1 MADIKKREKIVRND
15 KKNSYTKFVP
25 FTIKIIIKMQK
36 SKLTLVHNR
45 KKNVTAGAV
54 ALVQIKCYLLGK
66 NNYLTTGVYVSVN
79 QWNDKKKEV
88 VKHENSYQINVALKA
103 KIAKIEAIEY
113 EYQAKKIPYDF
124 QTLKNDFLG
133 LSNDS
138 FLSFCKKEL
147 QKKDIKEATINN
159 HNATFALL
167 QKYENDTETI
177 TFQSLTLDWLQGFD
191 KYLIAK
197 KMEKSSIGRHH
208 QTIRSYINEAIK
220 KNKIDAKDY
229 AYKHYQIK
237 SQKSE
242 IMHLNDVQL
251 QQLQKMAE
259 NESNIYLNMFLLG
272 CYTGLRFADIQNLE
286 KTTIEN
292 QGYNYIRM
300 KAKKTSKLTNINISL
315 LFEGIAEKIINS
327 YQEIQPFLQVSNVQ
341 INIKLKEIGEKIG
354 VKDLHF
360 HVSRHTFATQLLQK
374 GLDIVSVQE
383 LMQHSDINTTRIY
396 AQLVNDQLN
405 KNLLKLF

>member
-1 MADIKKREKIVRND
+1 
-15 KKNSYTKFVP
+15 
-25 FTIKIIIKMQK
+25 MQK

-45 KKNVTAGAV
+45 KKNAPAGAA
-54 ALVQIKCYLLGK
+54 ALVQIKCYLGGK
-66 NNYLTTGVYVSVN
+66 NNYISTGVYVTVV

-103 KIAKIEAIEY
+103 KIAKIEGIEY
-113 EYQAKKIPYDF
+113 DYITKKIAYDF

-147 QKKDIKEATINN
+147 QKKDLSQATINN

-167 QKYENDTETI
+167 QKYENETETI
-177 TFQSLTLDWLQGFD
+177 TFQTLTLDWLQLLD
-191 KYLIAK
+191 KYLLSK
-197 KMEKSSIGRHH
+197 NMEKSSIARHH

-229 AYKHYQIK
+229 PYKHYQIK
-237 SQKSE
+237 AQKAD
-242 IMHLNDVQL
+242 IIHLNELQL
-251 QQLQKMAE
+251 NELQKMAE
-259 NESNIYLNMFLLG
+259 NENNIYLNMFLLG

-286 KTTIEN
+286 KSAIEN
-292 QGYNYIRM
+292 QDYNYLRK
-300 KAKKTSKLTNINISL
+300 KAQKTGKMTNINISV
-315 LFEGIAEKIINS
+315 LFKGNAEKIINS
-327 YQEIQPFLQVSNVQ
+327 YEEMKPFLQVSNVQ

>member
-1 MADIKKREKIVRND
+1 
-15 KKNSYTKFVP
+15 
-25 FTIKIIIKMQK
+25 MQK

-45 KKNVTAGAV
+45 KKNTAVGA
-54 ALVQIKCYLLGK
+54 ASLVQIKCYLNGK
-66 NNYLTTGVYVSVN
+66 NNYISTGVYITVG

-88 VKHENSYQINVALKA
+88 VKHENSYQINVALRA

-113 EYQAKKIPYDF
+113 EYITKKIAYDF

-147 QKKDIKEATINN
+147 QKKDLSQATINN

-167 QKYENDTETI
+167 QKYENETETI
-177 TFQSLTLDWLQGFD
+177 TFQTLTLDRLQLLD
-191 KYLIAK
+191 KYLLSQN
-197 KMEKSSIGRHH
+197 MEKSSIARHH

-229 AYKHYQIK
+229 PYKHYQIK
-237 SQKSE
+237 SKKSE
-242 IMHLNDVQL
+242 ITHLNELQL
-251 QQLQKMAE
+251 NELQKMAE

-272 CYTGLRFADIQNLE
+272 CYTGLRFADIQNFE
-286 KTTIEN
+286 KSTIEN
-292 QGYNYIRM
+292 QDYNYLRK
-300 KAKKTSKLTNINISL
+300 KAQKTGKMTNINISV
-315 LFEGIAEKIINS
+315 LFQGNAEKIINS
-327 YQEIQPFLQVSNVQ
+327 YEEMKPFLQVSNVQ
-341 INIKLKEIGEKIG
+341 INIKLKEIGKKIG

-360 HVSRHTFATQLLQK
+360 HVSRHTFATQLLEK

-396 AQLVNDQLN
+396 AKLVNQQLN
-405 KNLLKLF
+405 NNLLKLWS

>member
-1 MADIKKREKIVRND
+1 
-15 KKNSYTKFVP
+15 
-25 FTIKIIIKMQK
+25 MQK
-36 SKLTLVHNR
+36 SKITLVHNR
-45 KKNVTAGAV
+45 KRTAALGVA
-54 ALVQIKCYLLGK
+54 ALVQIKCYFGGK
-66 NNYLTTGVYVSVN
+66 NNYITTGVYITAN

-88 VKHENSYQINVALKA
+88 VKHENSYQINANLRA

-113 EYQAKKIPYDF
+113 EYLTKKIPYDF

-159 HNATFALL
+159 HKATFALL
-167 QKYENDTETI
+167 QKYENDTQTI
-177 TFQSLTLDWLQGFD
+177 TFQSLTLDWLQLLD
-191 KYLIAK
+191 KYLLSK
-197 KMEKSSIGRHH
+197 NMEKSSIARHH

-229 AYKHYQIK
+229 PYKHYQIK
-237 SQKSE
+237 AQKSE
-242 IMHLNDVQL
+242 IMHLDDKQL
-251 QQLQKMAE
+251 YELQKLAE
-259 NESNIYLNMFLLG
+259 NENNIYLNMFLLG

-286 KTTIEN
+286 KSTIEN
-292 QGYNYIRM
+292 QDYNYLRK
-300 KAKKTSKLTNINISL
+300 KAQKTGKMTNINISI
-315 LFEGIAEKIINS
+315 LFEGMAEKIINS
-327 YQEIQPFLQVSNVQ
+327 YQEMKPFLHVSNVQ

-360 HVSRHTFATQLLQK
+360 HVSRHTFATQLLEK

-396 AQLVNDQLN
+396 AKLVNQQLN
-405 KNLLKLF
+405 TNLLKLWQ

>member
-1 MADIKKREKIVRND
+1 
-15 KKNSYTKFVP
+15 
-25 FTIKIIIKMQK
+25 MQK
-36 SKLTLVHNR
+36 SKITLVHNR
-45 KKNVTAGAV
+45 KKNAAAGAA
-54 ALVQIKCYLLGK
+54 ALVQIKCYLGGK
-66 NNYLTTGVYVSVN
+66 NNYITTGVYITAN

-88 VKHENSYQINVALKA
+88 VKHENSYQINANLRA
-103 KIAKIEAIEY
+103 KIAKIEAVEY
-113 EYQAKKIPYDF
+113 EYITKKIPYDF

-147 QKKDIKEATINN
+147 QKKDISQATINN

-167 QKYENDTETI
+167 QKYENDTQTI
-177 TFQSLTLDWLQGFD
+177 TFQSLTLDFLQKLD
-191 KYLIAK
+191 KYLLFQ
-197 KMEKSSIGRHH
+197 KMQKSSIARHH
-208 QTIRSYINEAIK
+208 QTIRAYVNDAIK

-229 AYKHYQIK
+229 PYKHYQIK
-237 SQKSE
+237 SAKSE
-242 IMHLNDVQL
+242 IIHLNESQL
-251 QQLQKMAE
+251 KELQEIAE
-259 NESNIYLNMFLLG
+259 NEKNIYIDMFLLG
-272 CYTGLRFADIQNLE
+272 CYTGLRFADIQKLE
-286 KTTIEN
+286 KTAIEN
-292 QGYNYIRM
+292 QDYNYLRK
-300 KAKKTSKLTNINISL
+300 KAQKTGKITNINISI
-315 LFEGIAEKIINS
+315 LFGGNAEKIINS
-327 YQEIQPFLQVSNVQ
+327 YDGIMPFLQVSNVQ
-341 INIKLKEIGEKIG
+341 INVKLKEIGDKIG

>member
-1 MADIKKREKIVRND
+1 
-15 KKNSYTKFVP
+15 
-25 FTIKIIIKMQK
+25 MQK
-36 SKLTLVHNR
+36 SRLTFVHNR
-45 KKNVTAGAV
+45 KKNAAAGA
-54 ALVQIKCYLLGK
+54 ASLVQIKCYLSGK
-66 NNYLTTGVYVSVN
+66 NNYISTGVYVTVG

-103 KIAKIEAIEY
+103 KIAKIEALEY
-113 EYQAKKIPYDF
+113 EYLKKGILYDF

-147 QKKDIKEATINN
+147 QKKDLSQATINN

-167 QKYENDTETI
+167 QKYENDTQSI
-177 TFQSLTLDWLQGFD
+177 TFQSLTLDFLQLLD
-191 KYLIAK
+191 KYLLAK
-197 KMEKSSIGRHH
+197 NMEKSSIGRHH
-208 QTIRSYINEAIK
+208 QTIRSYVNEAIK
-220 KNKIDAKDY
+220 KGKIDAKDY
-229 AYKHYQIK
+229 PYKHYQIK

-242 IMHLNDVQL
+242 ITHLNEAQL
-251 QQLQKMAE
+251 QQLQQIAE

-272 CYTGLRFADIQNLE
+272 CYTGLRFADIQGLE
-286 KTTIEN
+286 KTNIEVKD
-292 QGYNYIRM
+292 YNYIRL
-300 KAKKTSKLTNINISL
+300 KAQKTAKVTNINISV
-315 LFEGIAEKIINS
+315 LFDGKAERMINS
-327 YQEIQPFLQVSNVQ
+327 YEENKPFSRVSNVQ
-341 INIKLKEIGEKIG
+341 MNIKLKEIGKMIQIEN
-354 VKDLHF
+354 LHF
-360 HVSRHTFATQLLQK
+360 HVSRHTFATQLLEK

>member
-1 MADIKKREKIVRND
+1 
-15 KKNSYTKFVP
+15 
-25 FTIKIIIKMQK
+25 MQK

-45 KKNVTAGAV
+45 KKNAIVGAA
-54 ALVQIKCYLLGK
+54 ALVQIKCYLNGK
-66 NNYLTTGVYVSVN
+66 NNYISTGVYITVN

-88 VKHENSYQINVALKA
+88 VKHENSYQINTNLRA
-103 KIAKIEAIEY
+103 KISRLEAIEY
-113 EYQAKKIPYDF
+113 EYITKKIVYDF

-147 QKKDIKEATINN
+147 QKKDLSQATINN

-167 QKYENDTETI
+167 QKYENETQTI
-177 TFQSLTLDWLQGFD
+177 TFQSLTLDWLQLLD
-191 KYLIAK
+191 KYLLSK
-197 KMEKSSIGRHH
+197 NMEKSSIGRHH

-220 KNKIDAKDY
+220 KNKIDARDY
-229 AYKHYQIK
+229 PYKHYQIK
-237 SQKSE
+237 AQKSE
-242 IMHLNDVQL
+242 IIHLNEAQL
-251 QQLQKMAE
+251 QQLQEIAE
-259 NESNIYLNMFLLG
+259 NEKSIYLDMFLLG
-272 CYTGLRFADIQNLE
+272 CYTGLRFADIQGLE

-292 QGYNYIRM
+292 QDYNYLRK
-300 KAKKTSKLTNINISL
+300 KAQKTGKMTNINISI
-315 LFEGIAEKIINS
+315 LFEGMAEKIIKN
-327 YQEIQPFLQVSNVQ
+327 YEEMKPFSQVSNVQ

-360 HVSRHTFATQLLQK
+360 HVSRHTFATQLLEK

-396 AQLVNDQLN
+396 AKLVNQQLN
-405 KNLLKLF
+405 NNLLKLWQ

>member
-1 MADIKKREKIVRND
+1 
-15 KKNSYTKFVP
+15 
-25 FTIKIIIKMQK
+25 MQK

-45 KKNVTAGAV
+45 KRNAALGAA
-54 ALVQIKCYLLGK
+54 ALVQIKCYLNGK
-66 NNYLTTGVYVSVN
+66 NSYITTGVYVASG

-88 VKHENSYQINVALKA
+88 VKHENSYQINANLRA
-103 KIAKIEAIEY
+103 KLAKIESIEY
-113 EYQAKKIPYDF
+113 EYLTKKIPYDF

-159 HNATFALL
+159 HKATFALL
-167 QKYENDTETI
+167 QKYENETQII
-177 TFQSLTLDWLQGFD
+177 TFQSLTLDFLQLLD
-191 KYLIAK
+191 KHLLSK
-197 KMEKSSIGRHH
+197 NMEKSSIARHH

-229 AYKHYQIK
+229 PYKHYQIK
-237 SQKSE
+237 AQKAE
-242 IMHLNDVQL
+242 IIHLNEKQL
-251 QQLQKMAE
+251 YELQKLAE
-259 NESNIYLNMFLLG
+259 NENNIYLNMFLLG

-286 KTTIEN
+286 KSTIEN
-292 QGYNYIRM
+292 QDYNYLRK
-300 KAKKTSKLTNINISL
+300 KAQKTGKMTNINISL
-315 LFEGIAEKIINS
+315 LFEGMAEKIINS

-396 AQLVNDQLN
+396 AKLVNEQLN
-405 KNLLKLF
+405 NNLLQLFSK

>member
-1 MADIKKREKIVRND
+1 
-15 KKNSYTKFVP
+15 
-25 FTIKIIIKMQK
+25 MQK
-36 SKLTLVHNR
+36 SKITLVHNR
-45 KKNVTAGAV
+45 KRNAALGAA
-54 ALVQIKCYLLGK
+54 ALVQIKCYLNGK
-66 NNYLTTGVYVSVN
+66 NNYITTGVYITAN

-88 VKHENSYQINVALKA
+88 VKHENSYQINANLRA
-103 KIAKIEAIEY
+103 KIAKIEGIEY
-113 EYQAKKIPYDF
+113 EYLTKKIPYDF

-138 FLSFCKKEL
+138 FINFCKKEL

-159 HNATFALL
+159 HKATFALL
-167 QKYENDTETI
+167 QKYENETQRI
-177 TFQSLTLDWLQGFD
+177 TFQSLTLDWLQLLD
-191 KYLIAK
+191 KYLLSK
-197 KMEKSSIGRHH
+197 NMEKSSISRHH

-229 AYKHYQIK
+229 PYKHYQIK
-237 SQKSE
+237 AQKAD
-242 IMHLNDVQL
+242 IIHLNEAQL

-286 KTTIEN
+286 KTMIEN
-292 QGYNYIRM
+292 QDYNYLRK
-300 KAKKTSKLTNINISL
+300 KAQKTGKMTNINISV
-315 LFEGIAEKIINS
+315 LFEGNAEKIINI
-327 YQEIQPFLQVSNVQ
+327 YDEIKPFLQVSNVQ

-360 HVSRHTFATQLLQK
+360 HVSRHTFATQLLEK

-396 AQLVNDQLN
+396 AKLVNQQLN
-405 KNLLKLF
+405 NNLLKLWQ

>member
-1 MADIKKREKIVRND
+1 
-15 KKNSYTKFVP
+15 
-25 FTIKIIIKMQK
+25 MQK
-36 SKLTLVHNR
+36 SKLSLVHNR
-45 KKNVTAGAV
+45 KKNKEQSAPH
-54 ALVQIKCYLLGK
+54 LVQIKCYLSAK
-66 NNYLTTGVYVSVN
+66 NYYISTGVYVLSS

-88 VKHENSYQINVALKA
+88 VKHDNSYQINASLRA

-113 EYQAKKIPYDF
+113 EYLTKKIPYDF
-124 QTLKNDFLG
+124 QTLKSEFLG

-138 FLSFCKKEL
+138 FLLFCKKEL

-159 HNATFALL
+159 HKATFALL
-167 QKYENDTETI
+167 QKYENETQTI
-177 TFQSLTLDWLQGFD
+177 TFQSLTLDWLQLLD
-191 KYLIAK
+191 KYLLSK
-197 KMEKSSIGRHH
+197 NLEKSSIGRHH
-208 QTIRSYINEAIK
+208 QTIRAYVNDAIK
-220 KNKIDAKDY
+220 KGKIDAKDY
-229 AYKHYQIK
+229 PYKHYQIK
-237 SQKSE
+237 AQKADITHLSE
-242 IMHLNDVQL
+242 AQL

-292 QGYNYIRM
+292 QDYNYLRK
-300 KAKKTSKLTNINISL
+300 KAQKTGKMTNINISV
-315 LFEGIAEKIINS
+315 LFKGNAEKIINS
-327 YQEIQPFLQVSNVQ
+327 YDEMKPFLQVSNVQ

-360 HVSRHTFATQLLQK
+360 HVSRHTFATQLLEK

-396 AQLVNDQLN
+396 AKLVNQQLN
-405 KNLLKLF
+405 NNILKLWQ

>member
-1 MADIKKREKIVRND
+1 
-15 KKNSYTKFVP
+15 
-25 FTIKIIIKMQK
+25 MQK
-36 SKLTLVHNR
+36 SKIALVHNR
-45 KKNVTAGAV
+45 KKTAIAGAA
-54 ALVQIKCYLLGK
+54 ALVQIKCYLNGK
-66 NNYLTTGVYVSVN
+66 NNYITTGVYITAN

-88 VKHENSYQINVALKA
+88 VKHENSYQINANLRA

-113 EYQAKKIPYDF
+113 EYLTKKIPYDF

-147 QKKDIKEATINN
+147 QKKDISQATINN

-167 QKYENDTETI
+167 QKYENDTQSI
-177 TFQSLTLDWLQGFD
+177 TFQSLTLDWLQLLD
-191 KYLIAK
+191 KYLLSK
-197 KMEKSSIGRHH
+197 NMEKSSIGRHH
-208 QTIRSYINEAIK
+208 QTIRSYVNEAIK
-220 KNKIDAKDY
+220 KGKIDVKDY
-229 AYKHYQIK
+229 PYKHYQIK
-237 SQKSE
+237 AQKAD
-242 IMHLNDVQL
+242 ITHLNEAQL
-251 QQLQKMAE
+251 QQLQKLAE

-292 QGYNYIRM
+292 QDYNYLRK
-300 KAKKTSKLTNINISL
+300 KAQKTGKMTNINISV
-315 LFEGIAEKIINS
+315 LFQGNAEKIINS
-327 YQEIQPFLQVSNVQ
+327 YQETKPFLQVSNVQ
-341 INIKLKEIGEKIG
+341 INIKLKDIGEKIG

-360 HVSRHTFATQLLQK
+360 HVSRHTFATQLLEK

-396 AQLVNDQLN
+396 AKLVNQQLN
-405 KNLLKLF
+405 NNLLKLWQ

>member
-1 MADIKKREKIVRND
+1 
-15 KKNSYTKFVP
+15 
-25 FTIKIIIKMQK
+25 MQK

-45 KKNVTAGAV
+45 KKNAALGAA
-54 ALVQIKCYLLGK
+54 ALVQIKCYFQGK
-66 NNYLTTGVYVSVN
+66 NNYISTGVYITTS

-103 KIAKIEAIEY
+103 KIAKIEGIEY
-113 EYQAKKIPYDF
+113 DYITKKIAYDF

-147 QKKDIKEATINN
+147 QKKDLSQATINN

-167 QKYENDTETI
+167 QKYENDTQSI
-177 TFQSLTLDWLQGFD
+177 TFQSLTLDWLQLFD
-191 KYLIAK
+191 KYLIARG
-197 KMEKSSIGRHH
+197 MEKSSIGRHH

-229 AYKHYQIK
+229 PYKHYQIRA
-237 SQKSE
+237 QKSE
-242 IMHLNDVQL
+242 IIHLNEAQL

-259 NESNIYLNMFLLG
+259 NENNIYLDMFLLG

-286 KTTIEN
+286 KSTIEN
-292 QGYNYIRM
+292 QDYNYLRK
-300 KAKKTSKLTNINISL
+300 KAQKTGKMTNINISV
-315 LFEGIAEKIINS
+315 LFQGNAEKIINS
-327 YQEIQPFLQVSNVQ
+327 YEEMKPFSHVSNVQ
-341 INIKLKEIGEKIG
+341 INIKLKEVGDKIG

>member
-1 MADIKKREKIVRND
+1 
-15 KKNSYTKFVP
+15 
-25 FTIKIIIKMQK
+25 MQK

-45 KKNVTAGAV
+45 KKNTAVGA
-54 ALVQIKCYLLGK
+54 ASLVQIKCYSNGK
-66 NNYLTTGVYVSVN
+66 NNYISTGVHITSG

-103 KIAKIEAIEY
+103 KIAKIESIEY
-113 EYQAKKIPYDF
+113 DYITKKIAYDF

-147 QKKDIKEATINN
+147 QKKDISQATINN

-177 TFQSLTLDWLQGFD
+177 TFQSLTLDWLQLFD
-191 KYLIAK
+191 KYLLSK
-197 KMEKSSIGRHH
+197 NMEKSSIGRHH
-208 QTIRSYINEAIK
+208 QTIRAYVNEAIK

-229 AYKHYQIK
+229 PYKHYQIK
-237 SQKSE
+237 AQKAD
-242 IMHLNDVQL
+242 ITHLNELQL
-251 QQLQKMAE
+251 NELQKMAE
-259 NESNIYLNMFLLG
+259 NENNIYLNMFLLG

-286 KTTIEN
+286 KSAIEN
-292 QGYNYIRM
+292 QDYNYLRK
-300 KAKKTSKLTNINISL
+300 KAQKTGKMTNINISV
-315 LFEGIAEKIINS
+315 LFKGNAEKIINS
-327 YQEIQPFLQVSNVQ
+327 YEEMKPFLQVSNVQ

-396 AQLVNDQLN
+396 AKLVNQQLN
-405 KNLLKLF
+405 NNLLKLWQ

>member
-1 MADIKKREKIVRND
+1 
-15 KKNSYTKFVP
+15 
-25 FTIKIIIKMQK
+25 MQK

-45 KKNVTAGAV
+45 KKNAALGAA
-54 ALVQIKCYLLGK
+54 ALVQIKCYMATK
-66 NNYLTTGVYVSVN
+66 NNYISTGVYITVN

-88 VKHENSYQINVALKA
+88 VKHENSYQINTALRA

-113 EYQAKKIPYDF
+113 EYLKKGIPYDF
-124 QTLKNDFLG
+124 QILKNDFLG

-147 QKKDIKEATINN
+147 QKKDLSQATVNN

-167 QKYENDTETI
+167 QKYEDLTDTI
-177 TFQSLTLDWLQGFD
+177 SFQSLTLDWLQTFD
-191 KYLIAK
+191 KNLICK
-197 KMEKSSIGRHH
+197 GLEKSSIGRHH
-208 QTIRSYINEAIK
+208 QTIRAYVNEAIK
-220 KNKIDAKDY
+220 KGKIDAKDY
-229 AYKHYQIK
+229 PYKHYQIK
-237 SQKSE
+237 AQKAD
-242 IMHLNDVQL
+242 ITHLNET
-251 QQLQKMAE
+251 QLQKLQEMAE

-292 QGYNYIRM
+292 QEYNYLRK
-300 KAKKTSKLTNINISL
+300 KAQKTGKMTNINISI
-315 LFEGIAEKIINS
+315 LFEGNAEKIINS
-327 YQEIQPFLQVSNVQ
+327 YQEMKPFLQVSNVQ

-360 HVSRHTFATQLLQK
+360 HVSRHTFATQLLEK

-396 AQLVNDQLN
+396 AKLVNQQLN
-405 KNLLKLF
+405 NNLLKLW